1 MLLIYWALELKD
13 LRRLGTDDESIIII
27 VYIVVGEIRIANN
40 LYKKICR
47 NKIRVVSTARLSRS
61 LSIRKT
67 VVD

>member
-1 MLLIYWALELKD
+1 LLIFWALELKD
-13 LRRLGTDDESIIII
+13 LHRLGTDDESIIII

-47 NKIRVVSTARLSRS
+47 NKIHVVSTASLSRS